1 MASGGNPDAAI
12 GDARAFPLD
21 IDDVK
26 MLLQVEQEQ
35 VQKRTFTNW
44 INAQLSKR
52 NSPSLVQDL
61 FADLS
66 DGTRLLDLLEV
77 MSGQRLKREKGHG
90 VFQQRGNVETALNF
104 LKNKSI
110 KLVNIN
116 IPDIM
121 EGKPRIILGLIW
133 TIILDCHIEELA
145 STLSFGS
152 RSSSLESLSSQDSA
166 PGTPVRGSPV
176 PRRVSPLHARFR
188 LSAKKALLLWVRDQC
203 RNVGCSVSV
212 KDFKSS
218 WRSGVAFLA
227 VLCSLRPDL
236 VDLSLTE
243 TRSNLQNLEETFCIA
258 QQELGIPRLLEPEDI
273 DISNPDEKSIMTY
286 VAQFLQY
293 SNDMPSAE
301 DDLEASHSQK
311 VSEMTC
317 WLQRAYE
324 DMLDMWSSTEGEGY
338 AERYQ
343 AFQTFVESFYEQR
356 RPVMSMLSAMKRS
369 AKISEEQLA
378 LRKAWDLME
387 ERLQQYRS
395 ELDEALPAPLHTV
408 AKWLQNMEVV
418 LSEEHTDSEDHKRS
432 SREARDKQE
441 KLKVLLGD
449 MSWHLDTLHQFH
461 NTEDDGGVR
470 VPAEKLDEM
479 KRRFT
484 NARVTAKYH
493 GIKLE
498 YKEQWHHVQEL
509 LGSLKSK
516 LKSWRAP
523 YTSQE
528 AVLSLMEDWHDT
540 MNTQGLVSNLK
551 AAIHMLKQT
560 ANTYTSKAALA
571 EDAGAVSRQVKEA
584 EREAEVSAEA
594 AFAVRETLERVLAE
608 WESYRDCSH
617 SLQLFLE
624 GQSQTTGT
632 EQASC
637 SLSEW
642 SSCQARLNNAGNFL
656 TEVTDCSTSNA
667 VADELSRLNIKWADF
682 IKRTKFTVDPKQS
695 SSTAPCA
702 PAAQMLLQEAG
713 WTLREAVEVSSG
725 TLRTYRTRLQMMMK
739 RLREMDLGSLSP
751 SPGFSEEALQK
762 LKNVLPEVRETLSR
776 VEQTCEGLQKGASL
790 LEGRLAELD
799 HWSTEALEVCQQ
811 LKEWQHKHQRPHPRV
826 KSLISR
832 GLQLEG
838 QVVTESQDLQSLLEN
853 VQKSSA
859 QPYLSISALQDR
871 VKHTVKRCQETIEE
885 LSCLG
890 VKREGLSEDGQPPP
904 KVIVRAYSTP
914 EAQTGTFQKHEAQAC
929 RVHQE
934 RLTQPQSQQI
944 SSCSQVQKLQLKA
957 KPATQPHS
965 LSLADPLKQPDIVR
979 NKDVLLKQTRA
990 MPSSPLRKESQ
1001 TETETHP
1008 GSSVSSASSSQNV
1021 CSFQL
1026 MTSQQQKH
1034 SDTQSKAKPQT
1045 QTTTLHLHH
1054 GLVDKPQRL
1063 PQSLEA
1069 SRPHVRASPQAQA
1082 ELHTQSDTPTHTQL
1096 NILPQTPKHAQAQ
1109 LKTPSPSTRQKHR
1122 GQGKTTGS
1130 AHVPGQTEVYSKAQA
1145 MARSRMER
1153 AKQHLHQHIE
1163 EVITIF
1169 SSRVISEEQAK
1180 RKKGAL
1186 RLLRPAVLEEFLEAV
1201 EAVGAFCSEVQ
1212 LRDME
1217 HVSLSVRAQWEV
1229 VRLAIES
1236 FLPDLWREVQRRDPE
1251 TEAVLKSELDTNTET
1266 PACVP
1271 DQVCSEKA
1279 CSLIAEPRERLEALH
1294 VLSDKLRPSAGSC
1307 LATTHLRERRSK
1319 LENVQYH
1326 ITPTSST
1333 VLLQHSRGEQTQD
1346 NTLLRETEL
1355 PADQPLSQVHS
1366 QGIVQADSTEA
1377 KQTPDTT
1384 VIHIS
1389 QTQEEEANEGTTSQK
1404 AHSSHSTS
1412 YSEALRQQLQ
1422 KNSERLRTEFPTSF
1436 GPSHASLSAH
1446 LQELQTLK
1454 QQTEALWS
1462 EVELQSSALME
1473 ESERTLLIQQWTGQQ
1488 ISFQSRMKSLES
1500 ALELLEPVD
1509 VHLKLISDKLNQL
1522 LQKPLDI
1529 TGFVLTD
1536 STALKGDIKLLGE
1549 HIQRELRI
1557 LTDAESKAANS
1568 TSSAG
1573 RTETELMQHT
1583 IQTCSHRLQQLKDHL
1598 GRAQTALEAL
1608 EHLLPVLHQLDV
1620 ELSTTP
1626 GTSVLPTSIKQRLQ
1640 EAREEAVYLDRMLED
1655 AGMRVTV
1662 DNKTGS
1668 CQEVVSTLFKS
1679 TAEMKVGAQGKE
1691 EEEQRERMLGRKE
1704 KALKAALRE
1713 VQGMME
1719 RQGLKEPTLPALQHR
1734 LRCLADIESKL
1745 TALRSDI
1752 QSIQDASPHRH
1763 DLEALW
1769 NKTHTAVN
1777 ESREECLSLTELLKR
1792 FQNCR
1797 SRLGGTLQRAEQT
1810 ISDQASYMGRDNLQR
1825 LLTQVTDIKLELSA
1839 LGDGVEEFR
1848 AVCRQLQSQMRKIS
1862 DCPDAP
1868 FESEADALMDRWL
1881 DVSERTDCRLD
1892 SLQVG
1897 LSFWDK
1903 LLLLAREVDSWTT
1916 CKLLTLAQSQPFQ
1929 TEEEIA
1935 AVQDELR
1942 VQEDNVAHFHR
1953 RSAEIQELLQ
1963 STELPLELQ
1972 VIESQLIKRMEEVKE
1987 LFSETSDV
1995 FRELGAAK
2003 AQVAASMTE
2012 CMSSIRKIK
2021 YALSALTASGSPQ
2034 FFQNIQRLSEQLHA
2048 KAELVEAVLHQLALL
2063 ASVASPESLQTLT
2076 EDGER
2081 LQESLCEAEEM
2092 IMLLREHAESLS
2104 KTQARE
2110 AEDKDTVELNFK
2122 DSTVQRT
2129 QDAPLPIQPNLSD
2142 PQRPPGKSLAS
2153 YHEREESPTE
2163 SSDHDDVLTE
2173 STGTVTSGRRVVDVL
2188 DTDTQIT
2195 QTNTEENLKG
2205 LLVATTEDSTEESMK
2220 GQIREEPYV
2229 APSSTKDQKPRY
2241 LTTDS
2246 ATSSLQQSHNA
2257 PENIVMESIDSDV
2270 STPNQEKQV
2279 LVSGDST
2286 SQEDASECTSFP
2298 MSPNDEAMK
2307 SGANNVQYKEAP
2319 QSTADCTASQRETES
2334 STYEP
2339 TPKKVAKIILD
2350 TGANTAFDDDI
2361 TFRQGNESKFPHDS
2375 ASEICRPEVD
2385 FMVSDSD
2392 KSISWNPGSTK
2403 VFTIVLDVDQPVL
2416 KPDKPVESPE
2426 AANVHKF
2433 CSRTVPLYTDFAKP
2447 MDSKSEQT
2455 KCSET
2460 WSQKHSLDNLEG
2472 MQSVLPEAVE
2482 PGQAENVCT
2491 QQLQIPAQI
2500 TVTSSSG
2507 EDDVLESSQRTIDNH
2522 QVATRS
2528 DINVAEAVGLESP
2541 QKVGKTIE
2549 HDVSLIS
2556 SLQMSTSLRTQ
2567 DTEIPKDMKTNEV
2580 DVGYQS
2586 NPQNRDS
2593 SDCSSSTVIKGN
2605 LDTNN
2610 PNYGYDQKIE
2620 ASCSNQ
2626 MSSGD
2631 PAWTEDVADPTTSP
2645 PSPPQLLH
2653 FAPKPDLTTVSNTVS
2668 STTSKESLLS
2678 LDSSSTELDVSECT
2692 FIPVPSTVETNETEA
2707 KNLQCKE
2714 ATQSTADFTASQHQ
2728 PYKLNDSPEPKDLTT
2743 DSKQRESMDATPVEI
2758 LNYSQTEDIT
2768 DGTQATATRTVHVGY
2783 SQTSSMDPGHRH
2795 PLEIQSMEINNDI
2808 SQEQSS
2814 DSAAI
2819 IHSHKL
2825 EADFT
2830 TTPSSTTDQPKATII
2845 KINLKTEEM
2854 FSSESDVP
2862 EDGDAQSEGPKKS
2875 SMERQSSIQDQP
2887 DGPSGWTNLLD
2898 IITDVQPLTD
2908 TSRVSTDRQS
2918 RESPLFLE
2926 PSLTRTEK
2934 QLEQTVLRVL
2944 RCRYRPAQLNTE
2956 LMTQQ
2961 LQEAEDCRQCVEDQV
2976 AALSQDVGSGHSQQS
2991 AVMEGRWSAALLDAS
3006 ATVQVKEAQLH
3017 QITQYHQQKQ
3027 TLQDT
3032 LQKLEAELDS
3042 LSLTTL
3048 ESSAIRAE
3056 KLHAFLKAVEQ
3067 KKGML
3072 EELLRTCC
3080 QISTHLGEAE
3090 GPMVCLLQVKRLQEK
3105 WQDLEA
3111 TADLSLR
3118 HAEICSSEAS
3128 VLLKDAEVLLG
3139 DLASLQMIKPS
3150 SHSPESHAQSQHS
3163 IQRIKTSSDLV
3174 EMNARYLHLCELWQ
3188 GMLQCPVGEKER
3200 KDIEEALQGVKSQ
3213 LSHIQ
3218 EKLGPC
3224 ITRPGDH
3231 SVIEVIRDHL
3241 TWAKGVENKVSKR
3254 KKLSLFPD
3262 EANQQIN
3269 SMKKLQ
3275 SEISSR
3281 RSKVPSVV
3289 KKLRE
3294 EIAGLGKEDSAVML
3308 SALETLENL
3317 YGKISQQSDS
3327 SSAELYK
3334 MLYTRQRLESQ
3345 ITENSSWVSS
3355 LLEKESSK
3363 CAAVE
3368 LVGGSTIAKLK
3379 VHHQKH
3385 KATLKEAEKRLL
3397 TVQTVLEESK
3407 DVIQSLNVS
3416 ESFHLVNKLT
3426 TLRTEIL
3433 RIVRRKRASCWEL
3446 EELLHAQE
3454 SSAEEFAAIQKSL
3467 RQMTTDFEKQRYPV
3481 TQESLSAF
3489 VPVRY
3494 MLLEHQSQVQE
3505 AQHCQEPR
3513 RKDLLHAVLTLQAR
3527 ARLLDQ
3533 QAEQHEKYLASK
3545 KRLDTCSE
3553 AIRRTVSQLSD
3564 RNVET
3569 SKRLKLGQSILVE
3582 LPMLKISCQET
3593 ADQLETLSGDLYPSQ
3608 LNSERQKIQSMFES
3622 LASWEQ
3628 IVGTEVTGL
3637 ERTLVA
3643 DLLSNPT
3650 ELSAALTEHFL
3661 NAEDQL
3667 KHINCLEPTDQSITE
3682 ELRNCWTLKRS
3693 LLSVLRMLEVC
3704 KDSTAVESY
3713 GKATDAARRTLK
3725 ECKMHMEKLLQA
3737 KEGLSDYLMAVRHA
3751 QGFLQQVEFRLLIPS
3766 ASFKDCME
3774 ELHHTQQTQASLSKG
3789 FQAHMDEIHSRL
3801 PAHPCFSTS
3810 LTEKLQI
3817 QVISHMLVEDA
3828 ILEAQIQLKLNAL
3841 QRCLREQSSH
3851 RKHHDEVNQFLRNF
3865 DLKLSEKVKHKPAFS
3880 EECKDQLQDIKML
3893 QEELESVS
3901 ERLEQMRESC
3911 LLQDCNAS
3919 ADQTLD
3925 NLWRHWAT
3933 LQRRLDFLKSRAV
3946 HAETEW
3952 KELLLRINKSR
3963 GVLEQVHGVL
3973 TNFGKEKRSLG
3984 NLKWILVQTEQ
3995 LQDALD
4001 QEHFILVSLQR
4012 SGSNLQELSKHTEM
4026 SQDLQSLQSR
4036 CRSLREQSSEVRR
4049 EVLSEIQEWGRLQE
4063 ELKAVQQSVLSL
4075 LSLLQKQSDPPHLQE
4090 MKIELGSQN
4099 ARLQEIMHRVKRSSK
4114 EPPQEIQM
4122 LQEEVFL
4129 CIKNAKEKVR
4139 EAMESTNPLHRM
4151 SEQLGEVTVG
4161 LNCVQ
4166 ALLQK
4171 KSSTVKEAENTLKR
4185 VWDELD
4191 QWHSRIAELES
4202 EVQELA
4208 EDQPERAHMLMDELT
4223 KPLQFYQDVAKQ
4235 AEQRT
4240 AFISRIPPCLQE
4252 YDDILHSS
4260 TQWLAEAQSWL
4271 DTPHSYTTAKCLHS
4285 HANSLQVVLDESEGI
4300 RGALEAFGPAL
4311 EEISAVCDTSS
4322 QEQKL
4327 MQVHSSVI
4335 HMQRRA
4341 LEPLTQLQHA
4351 AAEMDAIES
4360 EVKTIEKNLT
4370 KIRTILSTVD
4380 TEDIPL
4386 EEHLHNRQIILD
4398 NLQVMS
4404 RTIDEI
4410 ERCRAGLGLPTG
4422 AEHSLSAFHKAQQLQ
4437 QPIVELQQHTEE
4449 QSSALKAAI
4458 GPSLADISSS
4468 EQAASSSLTLQYPE
4482 NLPIPVERPYAEEED
4497 DYEDEGSHSSSSET
4511 LTCSVAEDPDDIEMD
4526 EEQTESEAVVQISFT
4541 EESSSK
4547 EETSSME
4554 SEPLKTETEPG
4565 NTISST
4571 QLTRFLSDISAA
4583 EDTATTSVPTVSA
4596 QPYQTQI
4603 PVKHTILTDTEE
4615 EIREAETVEEPK
4627 YLTVNSVV
4635 QSVETGTQESSLKE
4649 ETRSME
4655 PGPLKSETEP
4665 RNAVSPTQL
4674 TIFPPDISVS
4684 EDTAIIRQ
4692 DITRAETVE
4701 EPKDLTVNS
4710 VVKSGETETQT
4721 SAAQP
4726 GLKDKDY
4733 REESADMEAL
4743 KVSISESPKTG
4754 AVMSTDICTLQQTV
4768 PTLIQSQS
4776 NTGPQLNTALESP
4789 LKQETR
4795 SMESGP
4801 LKSET
4806 EPRNAVSPTQLTIFP
4821 PDISVSEDT
4830 AIIRQDITRAETVEE
4845 PKDLT
4850 VNSVVKSGETETQTS
4865 AAQPGLKDKDNRE
4878 ESADMEA
4885 LLDLPKTI
4893 TDHLE
4898 GPISESPKTGA
4909 VMSTDIFTL
4918 HQTGSSEVSE
4928 PVKTSVPT
4936 LIQSHSDTDT
4946 GPQLNT
4952 ALIQSEL
4959 IKQKDLI
4966 GAIAR
4971 HGSTSDLEQEEQTQ
4985 KKTKKY
4991 AGSSSKRPHVP
5002 GQPGEIAT
5010 ARDTWTQLLLRLQA
5024 LMESSS
5030 AEVTGLSPHD
5040 GAGDTGH
5047 SIMQEMLGYSDRLCH
5062 IRQSA
5067 CRVSTSAAA
5076 GEEQEAVQSELCET
5090 LTGLSHSL
5098 ASVTH
5103 TLLHTPSENSREAY
5117 QLQLLNL
5124 QCISAQLSSVSDEIS
5139 EGDSQITEAFGL
5151 EASQV
5156 SSCLKCLQS
5165 YISST
5170 QKALSSQEELLNRQL
5185 GHSPQLQTEEQLLE
5199 NPVAILKS
5207 TETQQDDPR
5216 SLIQDQASPQTGQGQ
5231 VWSST
5236 RELQGSV
5243 GENAALQRCCYS
5255 LLQAL
5260 KALLD
5265 LGSERV
5271 RNSQN
5276 PKPHSCTEL
5285 QSLFR
5290 GQKKYLQELKRYR
5303 LMILHLS
5310 KKLPEGALQ
5319 GQGEIEQLVTELLL
5333 EAHKQGSCMQQKIQ
5347 EWCQYEEM
5355 KGILCMQLE
5364 ELEAAMPSEALDLE
5378 NEQQLEERLQ
5388 AYQRL
5393 RGFLEDS
5400 RPQLGLLCDLGR
5412 TLQSGNFGKVGNVCS
5427 GSGLEA
5433 NWLAFSR
5440 RLEYESQRTK
5450 EMRVNYDRFQ
5460 RSSADLRTWM
5470 GTARSQSQMW
5480 NNPADSKLLL
5490 PKLMEF
5496 CEELESRSVQKAA
5509 AVKAGTQ
5516 VMMLSDGEVPELHQ
5530 HLTQLEQD
5538 WTDLMNTLPS
5548 VQHTLEHLLA
5558 DLDHGEVLAELNS
5571 WLEHMEG
5578 RLEEE
5583 ISREQHVQDS
5593 TELST
5598 LVQQLKACKAEVTSR
5613 QPCLDFLIQSVE
5625 KMNCVQD
5632 SASHRNK
5639 RLILAEQLGNLSL
5652 RWTFLQ
5658 GKIDSQIH
5666 EMDLKRL
5673 DCKNREEHLQR
5684 SHCWI
5689 SEQEEKMRLNRRPA
5703 GWTEI
5708 EHALKDYEDE
5718 KRLNL
5723 KSDELLQLKSLH
5735 LLGSKDGQHPGDQ
5748 AFNLQVDSAIQQWQA
5763 LKQQMCAVQAAL
5775 VRLKEQWNY
5784 FDTELRDA
5792 ALHTANISSKL
5803 ECSKSPRFSLQ
5814 QTKEHVKELQEL
5826 QMELNSSEEV
5836 WTKVSSLC
5844 SNLKDKI
5851 HPGAA
5856 LLLSDRLEREKT
5868 RRTVVVQ
5875 DVSAELQKAQ
5885 TVLRLWVEYRVI
5897 YEDCCANLSS
5907 QWQQYEMLLSPLEA
5921 DENRAELL
5929 HSRINAISVLENG
5942 MKVLQNGV
5950 AEVLVSSK
5958 PLIALTDSQAAAL
5971 IQSETRLLSRD
5982 VVHLG
5987 QALARR
5993 RLELQEELE
6002 EHVSFNTDLASLE
6015 QRLKNFE
6022 SLISST
6028 TASTEC
6034 RKLSL
6039 LEQSGLTPHLGDLN
6053 KRSLSLNLCTYK
6065 AKQLRVL
6072 NTQWVRVFSQAT
6084 ARHREVFRE
6093 ELCSQSFQMK
6103 CQAWMDLL
6111 EKVDSGLS
6119 NDISGNESS
6128 IREQLMQ
6135 HQKLKMEVLIG
6146 QQLLDSV
6153 VNEALSLLEN
6163 GQIVDRRDLILKLT
6177 QLKEQWQSTLH
6188 RVQKRSR
6195 SLEQLT
6201 DKWRFC
6207 GVGMKT
6213 LWKLLGDIEPILPP
6227 AGLPLCSLQ
6236 QLQHSIQDYEQ
6247 AKERLSL
6254 HEELYSQTIQ
6264 NGRQIFLL
6272 ADAEAQAKLSA
6283 ELGALKEAWEQ
6294 SHVLVEKR
6302 KTLTETIIQNWNSCE
6317 TGLAES
6323 SLRLQVINV
6332 RLKQPLLDNLDIQ
6345 EKLFKELEDSL
6356 ELWAEGLRDLATM
6369 KADVSQYVLTTD
6381 AMLLQGQVEELHT
6394 QWEELCLKVSKR
6406 KQEIADR
6413 LNAWIIFNDKNKE
6426 LCEWLEQMEKKVNHS
6441 SEHLSIEE
6449 MVEKLKKDCME
6460 EINLFSENKSH
6471 LKQLGEQLLLASD
6484 RAKEAE
6490 IHGALR
6496 DVNDRWQHLFDHIE
6510 ARVNKLKETMVTV
6523 QQLDKNMSNLRTWLS
6538 RTEAELAKPVHYSV
6552 CHGDEI
6558 QRRLAEQQDLQRD
6571 IEQHTEGVAS
6581 VLTLCDVLLHDEDAC
6596 SSDSENDSI
6605 QLTSRSL
6612 DQRWRNICSMSLER
6626 RMRIEETWRLWCTF
6640 QDDYSCFED
6649 WLNLAERTAA
6659 EPHSS
6664 DVLYTVAKEELKRYE
6679 AFQREVHEKLTQ
6691 LELINNQY
6699 IRLARES
6706 RTDTSSRLR
6715 AMVHKGNQRWESLQ
6729 KRLAAILRRLRH
6741 FTIQREEF
6749 ESTRE
6754 SLLVWLTEMDL
6765 QLTNVEH
6772 FSESDIH
6779 QKLKQLN
6786 GFKKEITLNTNKI
6799 DALIVFGEGL
6809 IQRSSPLDAALIE
6822 DELEELHSYCQ
6833 EVFSRVARFH
6843 QRLTSPRPM
6852 LLDEPELYGSEITA
6866 ETEGSG
6872 LADVNINQVINQP
6885 PMCLLSLPQER
6896 SGRETPVSVDSIPLE
6911 WDHTG
6916 DVGGSSSQEDE
6927 DSSFFS
6933 GLSGVE
6939 VTESTEAFVKSTVKV
6954 LTPTSGEDVAVAQN
6968 WSIQHPERTSLNLDI
6983 PDTENPSPQHASTP
6997 YKHGYV
7003 QLMSKCSGSI
7013 ESVRKVS
7020 LILNEEEQQE
7030 DQGLIGLT
7038 GANRPSG
7045 VIERWELQKA
7055 LAVTE
7060 KQCSSKDPQ
7069 KLTSDLHN
7077 ITSWLGRVTPELE
7090 KLQKTETSVSVQLLE
7105 ARVKQLKEMQKTFSR
7120 YKTLMLSLNLI
7131 GRELE
7136 SEGTTEV
7143 QQLQEGLHNMNQG
7156 WTEACMGLESW
7167 EDCLRNSLMACQE
7180 FHETLHSL
7188 LLWLAHAESRRYA
7201 VNILDPTVL
7210 PSALR
7215 EHRTALM
7222 GLEEELKSRQ
7232 KRVGSLQEITS
7243 ELLPESGT
7251 DDSFEA
7257 REKLHVTDMKLRL
7270 LLRQV
7275 KQDLQTV
7282 QEQLESSEAT
7292 GVSKEQDSESSSKE
7306 LAAVAGAGSRA
7317 LTSSRVEKQDPSPQ
7331 RSFFSRVLRAAFP
7344 LHLLFLLLLILACL
7358 VPLSEQDYSCT
7369 LSNNFAR
7376 SFYPMLRY
7384 TNGPPPT

>member
-1 MASGGNPDAAI
+1 
-12 GDARAFPLD
+12 
-21 IDDVK
+21 
-26 MLLQVEQEQ
+26 EQEQ

-166 PGTPVRGSPV
+166 PGSPVRGSPV

-243 TRSNLQNLEETFCIA
+243 TRSNLQNLEEAFCIA
-258 QQELGIPRLLEPEDI
+258 QQELGIPRLLEPDDI

-317 WLQRAYE
+317 WLQRAYK

-387 ERLQQYRS
+387 ERLLQYRS

-551 AAIHMLKQT
+551 AAIHTLKQT
-560 ANTYTSKAALA
+560 ANTYTT

-656 TEVTDCSTSNA
+656 TEVTDCSTSYA

-682 IKRTKFTVDPKQS
+682 IKRTK
-695 SSTAPCA
+695 
-702 PAAQMLLQEAG
+702 
-713 WTLREAVEVSSG
+713 
-725 TLRTYRTRLQMMMK
+725 
-739 RLREMDLGSLSP
+739 
-751 SPGFSEEALQK
+751 
-762 LKNVLPEVRETLSR
+762 
-776 VEQTCEGLQKGASL
+776 
-790 LEGRLAELD
+790 
-799 HWSTEALEVCQQ
+799 
-811 LKEWQHKHQRPHPRV
+811 
-826 KSLISR
+826 
-832 GLQLEG
+832 
-838 QVVTESQDLQSLLEN
+838 
-853 VQKSSA
+853 
-859 QPYLSISALQDR
+859 
-871 VKHTVKRCQETIEE
+871 
-885 LSCLG
+885 
-890 VKREGLSEDGQPPP
+890 
-904 KVIVRAYSTP
+904 
-914 EAQTGTFQKHEAQAC
+914 
-929 RVHQE
+929 
-934 RLTQPQSQQI
+934 
-944 SSCSQVQKLQLKA
+944 
-957 KPATQPHS
+957 
-965 LSLADPLKQPDIVR
+965 

-1122 GQGKTTGS
+1122 GQGKTAGS

-1201 EAVGAFCSEVQ
+1201 EAVGAFCSEAQ

-1217 HVSLSVRAQWEV
+1217 HLSLSVRAQWEV

-1236 FLPDLWREVQRRDPE
+1236 FLPDLWREVQQRDPE

-1333 VLLQHSRGEQTQD
+1333 VLLQHRLSLKIVGDPVTQP
-1346 NTLLRETEL
+1346 RPSPL
-1355 PADQPLSQVHS
+1355 P
-1366 QGIVQADSTEA
+1366 QGIVQANSTEA

-1389 QTQEEEANEGTTSQK
+1389 QTQEEEANEGTTSQE
-1404 AHSSHSTS
+1404 AHSSLEQINIKKLLAPSNHSTS

-1573 RTETELMQHT
+1573 LTETELMQHT

-1763 DLEALW
+1763 DLEAQW

-1953 RSAEIQELLQ
+1953 MSAEIQELLQ

-2034 FFQNIQRLSEQLHA
+2034 FFQNIQVNRMKVEFLHQRASKQKIALKVKKNVRTSGHDLVIVVLFRIVCISTKQICSPCEAQNMFNTYPFRVQRLSEQLHA

-2205 LLVATTEDSTEESMK
+2205 LLRSRDKMIYLAKKDEIALQRLSTFKAQGHMKVSGHDPSQSNCVDSRDIKSCILTAFPNLKFNYRCARHLQSYKKHFVVKRALIFLKIIEIPKQALKQTEILKWQHGEKRGIVNKLSIIENLMTIKTMLGNPSYEATDFRFLFSQQCWSVSTVSIASQRVSNCIYMSSYFIYSTNSSRKPISVYFLTQVATTEDSTEESMK

-2229 APSSTKDQKPRY
+2229 APSSNKDQKPQY

-2270 STPNQEKQV
+2270 STP
-2279 LVSGDST
+2279 T
-2286 SQEDASECTSFP
+2286 
-2298 MSPNDEAMK
+2298 
-2307 SGANNVQYKEAP
+2307 
-2319 QSTADCTASQRETES
+2319 SQRETES

-2482 PGQAENVCT
+2482 P
-2491 QQLQIPAQI
+2491 
-2500 TVTSSSG
+2500 VTSSSG
-2507 EDDVLESSQRTIDNH
+2507 EDDVLESSQR
-2522 QVATRS
+2522 
-2528 DINVAEAVGLESP
+2528 
-2541 QKVGKTIE
+2541 
-2549 HDVSLIS
+2549 LIS

-2567 DTEIPKDMKTNEV
+2567 DTDIPKDMKTNEV

-2620 ASCSNQ
+2620 AFCSNQ

-2631 PAWTEDVADPTTSP
+2631 PAWTEDVADSTTSP

-2845 KINLKTEEM
+2845 KINLKSSDDISEYRNFKCSFWCSQIDCL
-2854 FSSESDVP
+2854 FSGLTFSRYPCQNETWTAQHLQSISQRLFLPCCPSLKTREKQLNMRFKCAGLCSICTVP
-2862 EDGDAQSEGPKKS
+2862 VKSLDTPSHSSNNLHCRLILKTLNLQFNVMCLASEGPKKS

-2908 TSRVSTDRQS
+2908 TSRVSTVSVKAFSSFKKYIIIIKAPKLDMLLLWSVNNLLKCLFSSINECHSVLYILKMAHVSLSLLYNERQRERQRERERDREREREVTSRCGYQITLPDFEVSLPVMERDCTGRKLQHWGFLCYPVMQNKLKQHKQSFRFISTMYFLFLQDSQS

-2961 LQEAEDCRQCVEDQV
+2961 LQEAEIFMAINKVYSKKHHKKITYSQQLTQFVGKQFQDCRQCVEDQV

-3042 LSLTTL
+3042 LSLPL
-3048 ESSAIRAE
+3048 YVYIYIYIYLFFFFSVFVQFYWFINV
-3056 KLHAFLKAVEQ
+3056 LQ
-3067 KKGML
+3067 KKN
-3072 EELLRTCC
+3072 
-3080 QISTHLGEAE
+3080 HL
-3090 GPMVCLLQVKRLQEK
+3090 PLNY
-3105 WQDLEA
+3105 
-3111 TADLSLR
+3111 
-3118 HAEICSSEAS
+3118 IP
-3128 VLLKDAEVLLG
+3128 EVL
-3139 DLASLQMIKPS
+3139 
-3150 SHSPESHAQSQHS
+3150 
-3163 IQRIKTSSDLV
+3163 
-3174 EMNARYLHLCELWQ
+3174 HL
-3188 GMLQCPVGEKER
+3188 
-3200 KDIEEALQGVKSQ
+3200 VKS
-3213 LSHIQ
+3213 
-3218 EKLGPC
+3218 
-3224 ITRPGDH
+3224 
-3231 SVIEVIRDHL
+3231 
-3241 TWAKGVENKVSKR
+3241 
-3254 KKLSLFPD
+3254 KKLIIFKWSLIFF
-3262 EANQQIN
+3262 
-3269 SMKKLQ
+3269 
-3275 SEISSR
+3275 SR
-3281 RSKVPSVV
+3281 
-3289 KKLRE
+3289 
-3294 EIAGLGKEDSAVML
+3294 
-3308 SALETLENL
+3308 ALFILNNL
-3317 YGKISQQSDS
+3317 TCKTQ
-3327 SSAELYK
+3327 
-3334 MLYTRQRLESQ
+3334 
-3345 ITENSSWVSS
+3345 NN
-3355 LLEKESSK
+3355 LL
-3363 CAAVE
+3363 
-3368 LVGGSTIAKLK
+3368 L
-3379 VHHQKH
+3379 
-3385 KATLKEAEKRLL
+3385 
-3397 TVQTVLEESK
+3397 
-3407 DVIQSLNVS
+3407 
-3416 ESFHLVNKLT
+3416 
-3426 TLRTEIL
+3426 
-3433 RIVRRKRASCWEL
+3433 
-3446 EELLHAQE
+3446 
-3454 SSAEEFAAIQKSL
+3454 
-3467 RQMTTDFEKQRYPV
+3467 
-3481 TQESLSAF
+3481 
-3489 VPVRY
+3489 
-3494 MLLEHQSQVQE
+3494 
-3505 AQHCQEPR
+3505 
-3513 RKDLLHAVLTLQAR
+3513 
-3527 ARLLDQ
+3527 
-3533 QAEQHEKYLASK
+3533 
-3545 KRLDTCSE
+3545 
-3553 AIRRTVSQLSD
+3553 
-3564 RNVET
+3564 
-3569 SKRLKLGQSILVE
+3569 
-3582 LPMLKISCQET
+3582 
-3593 ADQLETLSGDLYPSQ
+3593 
-3608 LNSERQKIQSMFES
+3608 
-3622 LASWEQ
+3622 
-3628 IVGTEVTGL
+3628 
-3637 ERTLVA
+3637 
-3643 DLLSNPT
+3643 
-3650 ELSAALTEHFL
+3650 
-3661 NAEDQL
+3661 
-3667 KHINCLEPTDQSITE
+3667 
-3682 ELRNCWTLKRS
+3682 
-3693 LLSVLRMLEVC
+3693 
-3704 KDSTAVESY
+3704 
-3713 GKATDAARRTLK
+3713 
-3725 ECKMHMEKLLQA
+3725 
-3737 KEGLSDYLMAVRHA
+3737 
-3751 QGFLQQVEFRLLIPS
+3751 
-3766 ASFKDCME
+3766 
-3774 ELHHTQQTQASLSKG
+3774 
-3789 FQAHMDEIHSRL
+3789 
-3801 PAHPCFSTS
+3801 
-3810 LTEKLQI
+3810 
-3817 QVISHMLVEDA
+3817 
-3828 ILEAQIQLKLNAL
+3828 
-3841 QRCLREQSSH
+3841 
-3851 RKHHDEVNQFLRNF
+3851 
-3865 DLKLSEKVKHKPAFS
+3865 
-3880 EECKDQLQDIKML
+3880 KML

-3919 ADQTLD
+3919 ADQTLE

-4012 SGSNLQELSKHTEM
+4012 SGSNLQELSKHTEQAVTCVM
-4026 SQDLQSLQSR
+4026 
-4036 CRSLREQSSEVRR
+4036 CVYMHSLREQSSEVRR

-4075 LSLLQKQSDPPHLQE
+4075 LSLLQKQSDPPHLQVSNSGPRGILEIKE

-4099 ARLQEIMHRVKRSSK
+4099 ARLQDIMHRVKRSSK

-4449 QSSALKAAI
+4449 QSAALKYLFKETVQFLNRWI
-4458 GPSLADISSS
+4458 HEILSSSNVHLRPFFWKKRTFSISTLRKYISSS

-4482 NLPIPVERPYAEEED
+4482 NLPHVCFLWCATKHCWLAFFTVTSNSYLQCCRGTEEISLNLLKGRSDSTFLIKNWNVHKLQQKLIIQHVTRSGIKLSKSRVEWWSRRCQDAKMQSLKKVLRKLLKRMNQNPGYVQSMRERERER
-4497 DYEDEGSHSSSSET
+4497 ERVLSQKLHSF
-4511 LTCSVAEDPDDIEMD
+4511 
-4526 EEQTESEAVVQISFT
+4526 ISFFT
-4541 EESSSK
+4541 QTGSSK
-4547 EETSSME
+4547 V
-4554 SEPLKTETEPG
+4554 SEPVKT
-4565 NTISST
+4565 S
-4571 QLTRFLSDISAA
+4571 
-4583 EDTATTSVPTVSA
+4583 
-4596 QPYQTQI
+4596 
-4603 PVKHTILTDTEE
+4603 
-4615 EIREAETVEEPK
+4615 
-4627 YLTVNSVV
+4627 
-4635 QSVETGTQESSLKE
+4635 
-4649 ETRSME
+4649 
-4655 PGPLKSETEP
+4655 
-4665 RNAVSPTQL
+4665 
-4674 TIFPPDISVS
+4674 
-4684 EDTAIIRQ
+4684 
-4692 DITRAETVE
+4692 
-4701 EPKDLTVNS
+4701 
-4710 VVKSGETETQT
+4710 
-4721 SAAQP
+4721 
-4726 GLKDKDY
+4726 
-4733 REESADMEAL
+4733 
-4743 KVSISESPKTG
+4743 
-4754 AVMSTDICTLQQTV
+4754 V

-4776 NTGPQLNTALESP
+4776 NTGPQLNTALIKTLCLFDLKEKESP
-4789 LKQETR
+4789 LKEETR

-4850 VNSVVKSGETETQTS
+4850 VNSVVKSGETETQLST
-4865 AAQPGLKDKDNRE
+4865 AQPGLKDKDNRE
-4878 ESADMEA
+4878 ESADME
-4885 LLDLPKTI
+4885 
-4893 TDHLE
+4893 
-4898 GPISESPKTGA
+4898 
-4909 VMSTDIFTL
+4909 
-4918 HQTGSSEVSE
+4918 
-4928 PVKTSVPT
+4928 
-4936 LIQSHSDTDT
+4936 DTDT

-4952 ALIQSEL
+4952 ALVNYYFTAKSSFFKNCSKSILSMGVQSKMKKIQSEL

-4971 HGSTSDLEQEEQTQ
+4971 HGSTSNLEQEEQTQ

-5030 AEVTGLSPHD
+5030 AEVSSFPNISKKSMLNVEAIIHFLLTVRFASEIGFPFSSTG
-5040 GAGDTGH
+5040 AK
-5047 SIMQEMLGYSDRLCH
+5047 INR
-5062 IRQSA
+5062 SA
-5067 CRVSTSAAA
+5067 LFTQAAA

-5124 QCISAQLSSVSDEIS
+5124 Q
-5139 EGDSQITEAFGL
+5139 ITEAFGL

-5185 GHSPQLQTEEQLLE
+5185 GHSPQLQVSLIKVYPLMSMGLYVRNIIKKKMDDHKPPKQAELLEFLHQTEEQLLE

-5216 SLIQDQASPQTGQGQ
+5216 SLIQDQASPQLFFQTGQGQ

-5412 TLQSGNFGKVGNVCS
+5412 TLQSGKVGNVCS

-5490 PKLMEF
+5490 PKLMLFLIILAEF

-5673 DCKNREEHLQR
+5673 DCNNREEHLQR

-5748 AFNLQVDSAIQQWQA
+5748 AFNLQVESAIQQWQA

-5792 ALHTANISSKL
+5792 AVHTANISSKL

-5907 QWQQYEMLLSPLEA
+5907 QWQQYETLLSPLEA
-5921 DENRAELL
+5921 DENRTELL
-5929 HSRINAISVLENG
+5929 HSRINAISVSDL
-5942 MKVLQNGV
+5942 
-5950 AEVLVSSK
+5950 
-5958 PLIALTDSQAAAL
+5958 PRLTSQTLHRFAC
-5971 IQSETRLLSRD
+5971 
-5982 VVHLG
+5982 VP
-5987 QALARR
+5987 
-5993 RLELQEELE
+5993 QEELE

-6034 RKLSL
+6034 RKVRQFTLVFFMQTCLFKKKIIIAPNSFIHSLSFFVLHKLSL

-6111 EKVDSGLS
+6111 EKVDSDLS

-6715 AMVHKGNQRWESLQ
+6715 AMVHKGNQRWDSLQ

-6786 GFKKEITLNTNKI
+6786 DFKKEITLNTNKI

-6916 DVGGSSSQEDE
+6916 DVGGSSSHKEDE

-6933 GLSGVE
+6933 GL
-6939 VTESTEAFVKSTVKV
+6939 
-6954 LTPTSGEDVAVAQN
+6954 SGEDVAVAQN

-7055 LAVTE
+7055 QAVTE

-7136 SEGTTEV
+7136 SEGTTEM

-7282 QEQLESSEAT
+7282 QERLESSEAT
-7292 GVSKEQDSESSSKE
+7292 RVSKEQDSESSSKGE
-7306 LAAVAGAGSRA
+7306 LFFLNAALSLERDRAGQFPLLRSVGHARPIK
-7317 LTSSRVEKQDPSPQ
+7317 VEKQDPSPQ